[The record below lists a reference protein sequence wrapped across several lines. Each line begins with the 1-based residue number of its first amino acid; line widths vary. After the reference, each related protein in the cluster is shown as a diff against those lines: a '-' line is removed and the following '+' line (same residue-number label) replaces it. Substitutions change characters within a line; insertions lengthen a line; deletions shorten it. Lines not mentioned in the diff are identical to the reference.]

1 MLVEMIVQA
10 FKTRKG
16 VSGHTQEPPDHCRG
30 YIYCYLK
37 ITDNNLT
44 VLYPTP
50 LLTKELST
58 TPNQPLGSNTTEFFC
73 YACCSVAKL

>member
-1 MLVEMIVQA
+1 M
-10 FKTRKG
+10 RKNL
-16 VSGHTQEPPDHCRG
+16 PDHCRG

-37 ITDNNLT
+37 ITDNNMT

-58 TPNQPLGSNTTEFFC
+58 TPNQPLGSNMADLVRHTHT
-73 YACCSVAKL
+73 SLAKSSILVKSIILYNK